1 MGQSTWSVASAGTG
15 GSASPV
21 PTDQENIK
29 TPKERLGPILE
40 AALYRCAKLNLK
52 SGKSSKAI
60 SRWRSMLM
68 AEESDSTRDIR
79 RAVCCQLAE
88 ALLHSCSDG
97 KYSKPDPIEIST
109 NSARGRVGTTRFSS
123 SSGMRTRHT
132 INISSSTYFYHF

>member
-1 MGQSTWSVASAGTG
+1 
-15 GSASPV
+15 
-21 PTDQENIK
+21 
-29 TPKERLGPILE
+29 
-40 AALYRCAKLNLK
+40 
-52 SGKSSKAI
+52 
-60 SRWRSMLM
+60 M

-123 SSGMRTRHT
+123 SSGMRTRVT
-132 INISSSTYFYHF
+132 IHILYMSSSYYL